1 MERTNDIFDSG
12 ILSDSCQTNCN
23 CNKQYETED
32 DYGKKEQ
39 TPPPSSSPTK

>member
-1 MERTNDIFDSG
+1 MGFTDIFDLG

-32 DYGKKEQ
+32 GYKKKDEKGGA
-39 TPPPSSSPTK
+39 PK